1 MAVARASAKR
11 PLSSYGA
18 LRMELRTKLI
28 CLELLGGIFGWV
40 WIVASVAALYFL
52 VAAIFFDSPWS
63 RFFWAFGIGVVG
75 KWLAKGFRDNQLRV
89 AFVAE
94 LMEKGLSR
102 EEAGRE
108 WFERYMRKKA

>member
-1 MAVARASAKR
+1 
-11 PLSSYGA
+11 
-18 LRMELRTKLI
+18 MELRTKLI

>member
-1 MAVARASAKR
+1 
-11 PLSSYGA
+11 
-18 LRMELRTKLI
+18 MELRTKLI

-75 KWLAKGFRDNQLRV
+75 KWLAKVFRDNQLRV